1 MFFSKLHVL
10 LDCHYVINISN
21 TFKKSM
27 EATDEEMLNKSSG
40 LLSPGLGNQTTDYY
54 MGWGVNFSTTSESF
68 ANMGDNKT
76 MAEAEEFIMTADQI
90 AASIVCVVGFL
101 ANTAAI
107 VTFVVQ
113 RKLKIPY
120 YTAVFCS
127 SIADLTALIA
137 RYLLFFIDVIHIERI
152 TRYHMF
158 GISCFTHLSSNFH
171 VLIIAVIR
179 YIYVSKPFYSLT
191 FQYSKVLLMSFGVW
205 LTSLFIAALYRV
217 LLYLLQEEVISWQ
230 FSPFVEMSMIAVP
243 FFVALI
249 PIVILHILNIKNL
262 RKGLS
267 TSTTAVSKT
276 MSTVLAAIIIIF
288 LISNIPSILINV
300 LVLCNVDINVGWY
313 MQIFWMVSCS
323 TNPFVFFLCSK
334 STKTVLVNVFT
345 CKRLRK

>member
-1 MFFSKLHVL
+1 M
-10 LDCHYVINISN
+10 Y
-21 TFKKSM
+21 
-27 EATDEEMLNKSSG
+27 
-40 LLSPGLGNQTTDYY
+40 
-54 MGWGVNFSTTSESF
+54 
-68 ANMGDNKT
+68 
-76 MAEAEEFIMTADQI
+76 
-90 AASIVCVVGFL
+90 
-101 ANTAAI
+101 
-107 VTFVVQ
+107 
-113 RKLKIPY
+113 
-120 YTAVFCS
+120 
-127 SIADLTALIA
+127 
-137 RYLLFFIDVIHIERI
+137 
-152 TRYHMF
+152 
-158 GISCFTHLSSNFH
+158 GISLFTNVSSNFH

-191 FQYSKVLLMSFGVW
+191 FQYSKILLMSFGVW

-300 LVLCNVDINVGWY
+300 LVLCSVDINVGWY
-313 MQIFWMVSCS
+313 VQIFWMVSCS

>member
-1 MFFSKLHVL
+1 
-10 LDCHYVINISN
+10 
-21 TFKKSM
+21 M

-76 MAEAEEFIMTADQI
+76 MAEVEKLITTADLI
-90 AASIVCVVGFL
+90 VASIVFVVGFL

-113 RKLKIPY
+113 RKLKIPS

-137 RYLLFFIDVIHIERI
+137 RYLLFFIDVFNIERMI
-152 TRYHMF
+152 SDHMY
-158 GISCFTHLSSNFH
+158 GISCFTNVSSNFH

-217 LLYLLQEEVISWQ
+217 LRYLLQENVISWQ
-230 FSPFVEMSMIAVP
+230 FYAFVEMSMITAP
-243 FFVALI
+243 LFVALI

-288 LISNIPSILINV
+288 LISNIPIILLYV
-300 LVLCNVDINVGWY
+300 LVLCNVDIKLGWY
-313 MQIFWMVSCS
+313 MQTFWMVFCT